1 MLSREEEHN
10 QGLRPVGTR
19 RSGDHPAAALDGPL
33 GATTL
38 LSGLQ
43 VLECGLGLVLR

>member
-1 MLSREEEHN
+1 M
-10 QGLRPVGTR
+10 GTR